1 MLPGSTPTLA
11 RFRSNLLG
19 SLGAGVFVGPNT
31 INFNTVFNNLDQT
44 LVEVCCV
51 ISKLDQMLVEVCC
64 VIVNLD
70 QSLVEV

>member
-1 MLPGSTPTLA
+1 MPGSTPTTA
-11 RFRSNLLG
+11 RFESNLLG

-51 ISKLDQMLVEVCC
+51 IS
-64 VIVNLD
+64 NLN
-70 QSLVEV
+70 